1 MSLCL
6 VFSMLGVIDKVVDF
20 FLSGL
25 RHPPKVQF
33 GKVVVKTD
41 FLRDLFDHLAH
52 PSSSLSVCSVS

>member
-6 VFSMLGVIDKVVDF
+6 VFSMLGVKDKVVDF
-20 FLSGL
+20 FQKWTETS
-25 RHPPKVQF
+25 PKVQF

>member
-20 FLSGL
+20 FKHCGL
-25 RHPPKVQF
+25 RHPKVQF